1 MTTAVSSLAATTE
14 VAVIR
19 LADIR
24 RSGNV
29 RQELGDIESLAE
41 SIRQHGVLTAVLVER
56 RQDGAFELVAGF
68 RRVAAAET
76 AGLGHIPAVVRD
88 PVAGVQRVSDQLA
101 ENDDRCALS
110 ALEPSGIASPATF
123 DIAAN
128 GTRHGISTA

>member
-1 MTTAVSSLAATTE
+1 M
-14 VAVIR
+14 AVIP

-76 AGLGHIPAVVRD
+76 AGLEHIPAVVRD
-88 PVAGVQRVSDQLA
+88 SVAGR
-101 ENDDRCALS
+101 
-110 ALEPSGIASPATF
+110 
-123 DIAAN
+123 
-128 GTRHGISTA
+128 